1 MNTIRCLFSLSFYI
15 EKQRIF
21 IVCVCVFFIVVI
33 IQSMMHPDGETVL
46 WNEVVLTY
54 YDNVHFMASSSFF
67 PQAFAFSGEDLNWN
81 AKLEIQV

>member
-1 MNTIRCLFSLSFYI
+1 
-15 EKQRIF
+15 
-21 IVCVCVFFIVVI
+21 
-33 IQSMMHPDGETVL
+33 MHPDGETVL